1 MVNLWTIIGTCV
13 SVVGYLLVYIFE
25 TNISLI
31 RKHDEDLKEVWK
43 AIEYIRG
50 SVLNK

>member
-1 MVNLWTIIGTCV
+1 MV
-13 SVVGYLLVYIFE
+13 SVWTAIVTCASVVVPLLGYIFK
-25 TNISLI
+25 TNISLL
-31 RKHDEDLKEVWK
+31 RKHDEDLKEIWK